1 MQILYCDLKTEP
13 TEQCVGMHTQFVR
26 LVSIEQISV
35 TTTDFSLNRTLSRQG
50 NQSLERLFQS
60 LLIIPAPS
68 C

>member
-1 MQILYCDLKTEP
+1 MQILCCGLKTEP

-60 LLIIPAPS
+60 L
-68 C
+68 